1 MTLPLSSP
9 PQGARAP
16 ECTLKARASITTSED
31 IHRLLYT
38 MCTVKFPFQM
48 GERPPVH
55 ATPLYLVVSFT
66 RTNDPLKCIRGTVS
80 RLFFRGF
87 HPFGNH
93 FLRKKYPIHSNAQE
107 LNPTPELALELRQ
120 ILSALSVRATG
131 STTAIAALAMPP
143 AAGPCCRPMLD
154 LLPMMDLTA
163 RPRCWTLLSGRW
175 CLLLVSIGP
184 H

>member
-1 MTLPLSSP
+1 MTLPLWSP
-9 PQGARAP
+9 SARQGARAP

-38 MCTVKFPFQM
+38 MCTVNFPFQM

-93 FLRKKYPIHSNAQE
+93 FLREKYPIYSNAQE

-120 ILSALSVRATG
+120 ILRAAHVCEPAFVSRSAHVSACVR
-131 STTAIAALAMPP
+131 
-143 AAGPCCRPMLD
+143 
-154 LLPMMDLTA
+154 LTF
-163 RPRCWTLLSGRW
+163 R
-175 CLLLVSIGP
+175 
-184 H
+184 